1 MNKRTRGGPPQ
12 RRLAKAAI
20 RPSILVFTE
29 GKKTEPIYLNYWRR
43 VHRQQV
49 LVDVSDEHGPPL
61 TLVKRAVAQ
70 RATDER
76 QARYGKGAAYSEYWC
91 VFDID
96 EHPDVRIALELAES
110 KGIQVAVTNPCVEL
124 WFLLHFEDQ
133 RAAIDRVEAQRK
145 IRDLLRFEKV
155 PTHQVL
161 EDLVVRYVD
170 ARRRAIALDT
180 KHELDGSPYRSNPSS
195 EVWHLVDRM
204 SRT

>member
-1 MNKRTRGGPPQ
+1 MNKQTRGGPPQ

-61 TLVKRAVAQ
+61 TFGQTGR
-70 RATDER
+70 
-76 QARYGKGAAYSEYWC
+76 
-91 VFDID
+91 
-96 EHPDVRIALELAES
+96 
-110 KGIQVAVTNPCVEL
+110 
-124 WFLLHFEDQ
+124 
-133 RAAIDRVEAQRK
+133 RAASRHRRVEAQRK

-170 ARRRAIALDT
+170 ARHRAIALDT

-195 EVWHLVDRM
+195 EVWRLVDRM
-204 SRT
+204 SRA

>member
-70 RATDER
+70 RA
-76 QARYGKGAAYSEYWC
+76 
-91 VFDID
+91 
-96 EHPDVRIALELAES
+96 
-110 KGIQVAVTNPCVEL
+110 
-124 WFLLHFEDQ
+124 
-133 RAAIDRVEAQRK
+133 AIDRVEAQRK

-195 EVWHLVDRM
+195 EVWHLVDRT